1 MPEKI
6 DEQLFRTLIEGI
18 RDYAILMLDTEG
30 RVVNWTAAA
39 EQVSGYSAEAITGQS
54 FARFHTADDVEREH
68 PDEILR
74 VATREGHFEED
85 GWRVRGDGS
94 QFWANVT
101 VSALRDEGGSLRGFC
116 LVMRDISVR
125 MKTEEKLRESQRQL
139 RAMIDGI
146 RDHAILMLDPEGR
159 VLNWSEGARRV
170 KGYEAGEILGRNFS
184 CFYPPEEIERGH
196 PQQVLQRASEDGHYE
211 EEGWRVRKDGSRFWA
226 IVTITAQRDDS
237 GVLHGFSK
245 ITRDIT
251 ERRRAE
257 EELRESL
264 IQFRAVLESAPDAMV
279 IFDEKGEIVLVNA
292 ETERLF
298 GYPREDIIGLPV
310 ETLIA
315 DNSRAIYARGRSE
328 NDDASGSRR
337 AGSRLEIN
345 GLRRDGGEF
354 TMEISLGPMETH
366 NSGETHNKAW
376 IAASI
381 RDVTERRA
389 MEQLV
394 SERKTAEEANRSK
407 SAFLA
412 AMSHEIRTPMNAILG
427 MSDLLWESD
436 LNSEQ
441 RQFVEIFR
449 RAGANLLVLIDNIL
463 DLSKIDAG
471 HFELEQRAFSL
482 GEVLEQ
488 TVDLVGGSAR
498 KKGLDLRV
506 CIAPGIGSD
515 LVGDPGRL
523 RQVLLNLVGNA
534 IKFTDVGEIVVTVQ
548 AHEGGEPG
556 AFRFSVSDTGIGIAP
571 EKLPAIFDDFAQA
584 DSSMTRRYGGTGLG
598 LGISRRIVEQMGG
611 SLTVASKPHHGST
624 FTFTVTFPQAEER
637 RVGREMDDLQGLSVL
652 VVDDNSTNRLVLQEC
667 LASWGMESTTWGTA
681 VEALK
686 DLAMAT
692 NRRRPYAL
700 AILDD
705 RMPGTSGLETAS
717 AIRRI
722 EPDLPLIML
731 SSEAISAET
740 VWLTQG
746 GVGHA
751 VKPVNRADLLR
762 LVCDAVGSL
771 WITAAPTQP
780 VTALLRKLDDGPPIA
795 ILVAEDAP
803 DNRVLVQAYLKS
815 ALYDLTIVEDG
826 QSAVEQFSARS
837 FDLILM
843 DMQMPIMDGLTATRK
858 IRELERK
865 RGGPPTPIVALTA
878 YARQADIEMSKEAG
892 CDSHLSKPISKAKLV
907 AAIAKYWPED
917 KFPAAATNA
926 PDLPGVEDIEE
937 VEDFDYLVPDYLAAR
952 RSEVVEM
959 TGLLRAS
966 DFGRIGVLAH
976 NLKGS
981 GLSYGFPDLTRI
993 GRELEQFATDA
1004 NTDGARDL
1012 LEQLGGCL
1020 RGIDAD
1026 SMSRSL

>member
-298 GYPREDIIGLPV
+298 GYRREDIVGMPV

-315 DNSRAIYARGRSE
+315 DDSRASYARGRSE
-328 NDDASGSRR
+328 SDHVSGSRQM
-337 AGSRLEIN
+337 GSRLEIN

-354 TMEISLGPMETH
+354 TMEISVGPM
-366 NSGETHNKAW
+366 ETHNKAW

-394 SERKTAEEANRSK
+394 AERKTAEEANRSK

-488 TVDLVGGSAR
+488 TVDLVGGGAR
-498 KKGLDLRV
+498 KKGIELRV
-506 CIAPGIGSD
+506 CMAPGIGSD

-534 IKFTDVGEIVVTVQ
+534 IKFTDAGEIVVTVQ
-548 AHEGGEPG
+548 PQEGGGPG
-556 AFRFSVSDTGIGIAP
+556 AFTFSVSDTGIGIAP
-571 EKLPAIFDDFAQA
+571 EKLLSIFDDFAQA

-611 SLTVASKPHHGST
+611 SLTVTSSPQNGST
-624 FTFTVTFPQAEER
+624 FTFTVTFPRAER
-637 RVGREMDDLQGLSVL
+637 RVGRELDDLQGRPVL

-667 LASWGMESTTWGTA
+667 LASWGMESTSWGTA

-686 DLAMAT
+686 DLELAT

-705 RMPGTSGLETAS
+705 RMPGTSGLETA
-717 AIRRI
+717 AAMRKI

-740 VWLTQG
+740 FWLTQV

-780 VTALLRKLDDGPPIA
+780 VAALLRQLNDCPPIE

-815 ALYDLTIVEDG
+815 GLYNLTMVEDG
-826 QSAVEQFSARS
+826 QSAVEQFAART
-837 FDLILM
+837 FDLVLM
-843 DMQMPIMDGLTATRK
+843 DMQMPIMDGLTATSK
-858 IRELERK
+858 IRELERE
-865 RGGPPTPIVALTA
+865 RGGRRTPIVALTA
-878 YARQADIEMSKEAG
+878 YARQVDIEMSKEAG

-907 AAIAKYWPED
+907 ATIVNYWPQD
-917 KFPAAATNA
+917 KLPAAATNS
-926 PDLPGVEDIEE
+926 PDLPDGED

-952 RSEVVEM
+952 RLEMVEM
-959 TGLLRAS
+959 NELLTAS
-966 DFGRIGVLAH
+966 DFARLGVLAH

-981 GLSYGFPDLTRI
+981 GLSYGFPDLTRL
-993 GRELEQFATDA
+993 GGELEQFATDA
-1004 NTDGARDL
+1004 NTDAAGEL
-1012 LEQLGGCL
+1012 LEQLGDCL
-1020 RGIDAD
+1020 RGVAEGLTL
-1026 SMSRSL
+1026 RSS